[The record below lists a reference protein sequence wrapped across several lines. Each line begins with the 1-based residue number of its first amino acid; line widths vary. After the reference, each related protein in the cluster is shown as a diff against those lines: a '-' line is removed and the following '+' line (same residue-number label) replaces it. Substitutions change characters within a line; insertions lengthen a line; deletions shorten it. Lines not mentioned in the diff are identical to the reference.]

1 MTAPERYARHERN
14 NRRLLVATLIA
25 IAMAALSCLITG
37 IDNERAMRPAAAGR
51 YA

>member
-1 MTAPERYARHERN
+1 MNARERHARQERN

-37 IDNERAMRPAAAGR
+37 IDNERAMRPTAVGR
-51 YA
+51 FA